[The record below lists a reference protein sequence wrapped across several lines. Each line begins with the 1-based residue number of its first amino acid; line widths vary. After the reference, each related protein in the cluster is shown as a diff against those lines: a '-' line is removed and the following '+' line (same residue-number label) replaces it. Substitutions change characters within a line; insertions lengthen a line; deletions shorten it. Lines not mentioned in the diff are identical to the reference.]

1 MADAK
6 NGYLSMVFLNMHFL
20 LYEDLSHVIVF
31 ILLFLVLFIFARERE
46 KDRESSSAGSFPSH
60 VHIGSARSVL
70 RAWNSN
76 PG

>member
-31 ILLFLVLFIFARERE
+31 ILLFLILFIFARERE
-46 KDRESSSAGSFPSH
+46 RERERVHLLVHFPHMST
-60 VHIGSARSVL
+60 
-70 RAWNSN
+70 
-76 PG
+76 